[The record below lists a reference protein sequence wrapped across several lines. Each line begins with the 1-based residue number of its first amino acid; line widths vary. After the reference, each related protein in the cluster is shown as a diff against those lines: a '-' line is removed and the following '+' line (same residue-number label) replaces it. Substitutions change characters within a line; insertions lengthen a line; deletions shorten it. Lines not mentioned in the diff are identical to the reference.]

1 MENKTGERL
10 AVLET
15 KVEQVRADVAE
26 VRLHQTENHHEL
38 KKAIDK
44 LTEHVDGKLSN
55 HEKRISEAEET
66 LQPFANFRRR
76 LWGAVV
82 VAALTLAVASLVIL
96 ELKK

>member
-38 KKAIDK
+38 KKAIDL

-55 HEKRISEAEET
+55 HERRIANAEET
-66 LQPFANFRRR
+66 LEPFNNFRRR
-76 LWGAVV
+76 LWGIIVI
-82 VAALTLAVASLVIL
+82 AALTLAFVSIL
-96 ELKK
+96 ILQFQK